1 MIEPYSKIT
10 TVEFWTDEYI
20 SKNMLRAHLDPNTDA
35 ASRNPSTIKKTAEF
49 IKSIVPINNTICDY
63 GCGPGLY
70 TSLLQKEGFKVTGI
84 DVSERSIKY
93 AKKSNKSVE
102 YIEMNYVTYKSPKIF
117 DFAMMIYCDF
127 GALNPL
133 SQVKVLKNIRDSLSS
148 KGLFF
153 FDVMSC
159 SFFDKQ
165 INREIIYDE
174 IDGFYMSG
182 KSKITSKFVKY
193 SKQRLLLAHHHAS
206 GYKEVNYF
214 NWDKCFDE
222 KEMEILLNKN
232 GFQILNSYSNTFGGK
247 DFSNSDTIS
256 FLCIKK

>member
-20 SKNMLRAHLDPNTDA
+20 SRNMLRAHLDPNTDA
-35 ASRNPSTIKKTAEF
+35 ASRNPNTIRKTAKF

-84 DVSERSIKY
+84 DVSKRSLKY
-93 AKKSNKSVE
+93 AKESNKSVE
-102 YIEMNYVTYKSPKIF
+102 YIEMNYVTDKLPKIF

-127 GALNPL
+127 GALDSL
-133 SQVKVLKNIRDSLSS
+133 SQVKVLKNIRDSLAND
-148 KGLFF
+148 GLFF
-153 FDVMSC
+153 FDVMSHN
-159 SFFDKQ
+159 FFDKQ
-165 INREIIYDE
+165 IEREITYDE
-174 IDGFYMSG
+174 MDGFFMSG
-182 KSKITSKFVKY
+182 ISKITSKFIKY
-193 SKQRLLLAHHHAS
+193 PKQRLLLAHHHAS
-206 GYKEVNYF
+206 GYKEVDYY
-214 NWDKCFDE
+214 NWDKCFDK

-232 GFQILNSYSNTFGGK
+232 GFQMLNVYSNTFGDE
-247 DFSNSDTIS
+247 DFGNSDTIS